1 MTTFAETEKIELKQ
15 KFTESIPKEIVAF
28 LNTDGGTVYIGV
40 DDNGVVCGVKD
51 LDETLKKVADVIENQ
66 ILPDSRPFVELG
78 TKFVE
83 QKHVVEIKVKKG
95 DGLYYIKKYGRSA
108 QGCYL
113 RVGTTCRSM
122 TEEQIRIVHNK
133 FLDASARITEIA
145 SRTKNPTFQYL
156 KLMLVE
162 KGYTINETTFAEN
175 FHLLTKEGEYN
186 KMAELLA
193 DKNEVSIK
201 VVRFKGKQ
209 KADGIAIRNEYGD
222 KCLLVAMKQAFDY
235 CADVINETHTSF
247 RNGMRVDTPLFDRT
261 AFREAWFN
269 ACLHNNWVDGTPPAI
284 YIYTD
289 RLEIISTGGLPANL
303 TKEDF
308 FRGVSKPVNEELAK
322 LFIRLDLMEQ
332 TGYGVPRVTQS
343 YGQEAFE
350 FLDFF
355 IRVTVPFAFEIEFE
369 DVNQQGN
376 EPVNSKNGETA
387 QKNGE
392 KVTENVT
399 ETGKVTENVTE
410 KVIEKV
416 IEKAALSNEKLSD
429 NQMAILRM
437 IIHNPFVSKA
447 GLAESVGISLN
458 SVSRNI
464 EALRGKY
471 LHRVGPAKGG
481 YWEILQGSEPINPND
496 GETVEK
502 TVEKTGKTVGKTVGK
517 TGKTVEKTGKTV
529 EKTAEKL
536 VGIIKVNSKVT
547 IKELTSLLN
556 ITRRGVEEQIKSL
569 KDKGIIRR
577 VGPAKGGHWEL
588 LQQS

>member
-66 ILPDSRPFVELG
+66 ILPDPRPFVELG

-95 DGLYYIKKYGRSA
+95 NGLYYIKKYGRSA

-133 FLDASARITEIA
+133 YLDATAKITEIA

-289 RLEIISTGGLPANL
+289 RMEIISTGGLPANL

-343 YGQEAFE
+343 YGEKAFE

-355 IRVTVPFAFEIEFE
+355 IRVTIPFAFEIEFE
-369 DVNQQGN
+369 
-376 EPVNSKNGETA
+376 EEAKN
-387 QKNGE
+387 
-392 KVTENVT
+392 
-399 ETGKVTENVTE
+399 
-410 KVIEKV
+410 
-416 IEKAALSNEKLSD
+416 
-429 NQMAILRM
+429 
-437 IIHNPFVSKA
+437 
-447 GLAESVGISLN
+447 
-458 SVSRNI
+458 
-464 EALRGKY
+464 
-471 LHRVGPAKGG
+471 
-481 YWEILQGSEPINPND
+481 EPINSKD
-496 GETVEK
+496 GGAVEK

-517 TGKTVEKTGKTV
+517 TGKTVEKTAEKLIGIIKGNPKVTVKELSSLLNITRRGVEEQIKSLKDKGIIRRVGSVKGGYWEILQGSEPINPSDGETVEKTVVETVEKTGKTVGKTGKTVEKTGKTV
-529 EKTAEKL
+529 EKTAEKI

-577 VGPAKGGHWEL
+577 VGPAKGGHWEIVE
-588 LQQS
+588 QKEQ